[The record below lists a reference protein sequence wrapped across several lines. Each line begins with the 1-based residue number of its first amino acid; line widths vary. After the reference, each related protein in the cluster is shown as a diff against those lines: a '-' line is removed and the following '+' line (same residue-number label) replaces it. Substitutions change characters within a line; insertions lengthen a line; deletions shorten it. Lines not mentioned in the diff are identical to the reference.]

1 MCKQKAKRR
10 ESPLDNQLTI
20 AVCDDN
26 AADRAGI
33 CVMTRNILGAAGI
46 SCEII
51 EYESGQRLLA
61 AIEGGRKFHILLLDV
76 LLDGMSGL
84 ELAAALRGQKS
95 KAEII
100 FISTNRE
107 LAMLGYEVRAARYL
121 AKPVPEEKLREALLY
136 CSRTCQRRREIM
148 IPMEHAYECV
158 GLEEI
163 AYVEAYDRGTKFY
176 LAGRFLV
183 SRMKFKE
190 AEDLLCPAGF
200 MVAHRSYLVNLSQ
213 VRSIRRYELGM
224 KDGRVI
230 PIGQARFLDIRRK
243 FMDIN
248 AE

>member
-1 MCKQKAKRR
+1 M
-10 ESPLDNQLTI
+10 DNQLII
-20 AVCDDN
+20 AVCDDID
-26 AADRAGI
+26 ADRAEI
-33 CVMTRNILGAAGI
+33 CTMTGNILRDAGI

-51 EYESGQRLLA
+51 EYESGRSLLSA
-61 AIEGGRKFHILLLDV
+61 VEGGRQFHILVLDV

-84 ELAAALRGQKS
+84 ELAAALRRQKN

-100 FISTNRE
+100 FVSINRE

-121 AKPVPEEKLREALLY
+121 GKPVTEEKLREALLY
-136 CSRTCQRRREIM
+136 CSRICQRRREILL
-148 IPMEHAYECV
+148 PMEQAYECV
-158 GLEEI
+158 TLEEI

-176 LAGRFLV
+176 LPGRVLV
-183 SRMKFKE
+183 SRMKFRE

-230 PIGQARFLDIRRK
+230 PIGQARFLEIRRK